1 MSADLS
7 LTPPR
12 RGLSLPVGIAIAGAI
27 VLAGALIL
35 YLMGRNPICP
45 CGTIKV
51 WYEDPNGPESSQH
64 FSDWYTFSHIIH
76 GFLFYGACWL
86 FARWRRVP
94 FSAGLALVVA
104 MFVEVSWEILE
115 NSPLIIERYRTMTVS
130 RDYLGDSILNSVSD
144 MLSMALGFAVARL
157 SPVWLTV
164 ALGIALEVFCAWL
177 IRDNLT
183 LNVIMLLYPLE
194 WIKTWQAGG

>member
-1 MSADLS
+1 MSADVS
-7 LTPPR
+7 LTAPR
-12 RGLSLPVGIAIAGAI
+12 RGLSLRAGIAIAAALVAG
-27 VLAGALIL
+27 GALIQFV
-35 YLMGRNPICP
+35 MGRNAICP
-45 CGTIKV
+45 CGTIRL
-51 WYEDPNGPESSQH
+51 WYGDPNGPEGSQH
-64 FSDWYTFSHIIH
+64 ITDWYTFSHIIH
-76 GFLFYGACWL
+76 GFVFYGACWL

-94 FSAGLALVVA
+94 FSVGLALVA
-104 MFVEVSWEILE
+104 ATAVEVGWELLE
-115 NSPLIIERYRTMTVS
+115 NSPLIIERYRTVTVS

-144 MLSMALGFAVARL
+144 MLAMAAGFAVARL

-164 ALGIALEVFCAWL
+164 ALGVAMEVFCAWL